1 MSLVS
6 ERSPRANFQI
16 TTDAPARFEQGKTQF
31 AVLWH
36 PLQVLG
42 TRQGSHWI
50 TAMVCKAE
58 HFLRAVASRAVL
70 GGLVGTMAW
79 TTPAVAASPVGG
91 LLDGSGSAVINQAKP
106 VGEATAA
113 VVSQPVLSSA
123 VSPPS
128 TPPARVPVAVS
139 SRASAAASPPS
150 SSALALSRSIPRAAA
165 LSRSAI
171 PRSTPAA
178 HPVNKVASKTTSVAY
193 EVPSTVARPLS
204 EVKRTATSGTI
215 IRLVRS
221 TAGLLV
227 SRLATPAASAS
238 SSTSSLSS
246 VLGLTA
252 ESLRSLAVLG
262 PLAAAAGSPI
272 TLFSGYCPTCD
283 GVKFAIGIFS
293 TLNMAS
299 KGPIGSNGIP
309 ASASIAVT
317 AMPGAEGGWGL
328 PPPRASR
335 STTLIEP
342 TAVIA
347 PGVFDGSAAATAAA
361 ESASARAPVTAPP
374 AAPGSGFSS
383 AAGSSSGLASLFL
396 LLAGLLAL
404 GAPWTMRVLR
414 PFGRLRRPAPF
425 VLIPE
430 RPG

>member
-1 MSLVS
+1 
-6 ERSPRANFQI
+6 
-16 TTDAPARFEQGKTQF
+16 
-31 AVLWH
+31 
-36 PLQVLG
+36 
-42 TRQGSHWI
+42 
-50 TAMVCKAE
+50 MVCKAE

-70 GGLVGTMAW
+70 GGLAGTMAW
-79 TTPAVAASPVGG
+79 TTPAVGASPVGG

-150 SSALALSRSIPRAAA
+150 SSALALSRSI
-165 LSRSAI
+165 
-171 PRSTPAA
+171 PAA

-317 AMPGAEGGWGL
+317 AMLGAEGGWGL

-361 ESASARAPVTAPP
+361 ESASARAPVNAPP